1 MINRSLRVFIGG
13 VYMAIAYG
21 TAQAVNA
28 ESINIIFSGTVP
40 HTCTIDSSSQS
51 PASTISAN
59 PTDRTNVQVACN
71 EATQVNDE
79 HWAQLSDDQSR
90 NEQSVH
96 AQNRANPEDTS
107 ESFADGYRTI
117 TPQ

>member
-13 VYMAIAYG
+13 VCMAIAYG
-21 TAQAVNA
+21 TAQAANA

-51 PASTISAN
+51 PASTVQAN
-59 PTDRTNVQVACN
+59 PTDHTNLQVACN

-79 HWAQLSDDQSR
+79 YWTQLRGDQPRDD
-90 NEQSVH
+90 QSVH
-96 AQNRANPEDTS
+96 AQNPANQENTS
-107 ESFADGYRTI
+107 ESLTDGYRTI
-117 TPQ
+117 IPQ